1 MKNFKCI
8 LILKQTPLSIQHVWT
23 IPNIERSLLRN
34 VFSLMF
40 DEFQRMNGHDWTFSH
55 SWLVQCSYSSD
66 DRASKGDEARNVQI
80 LLAMVAQ
87 IQILRLHIYEYVVCA
102 NTAYSLP
109 GSTTIRC
116 FLCLFYKEKTNKFVR
131 ALSSHL
137 YNASLPFCKSGT
149 PILQKGSLGIF
160 RTAVLWIINEQLS
173 MPAADIVHSARIFY
187 HRHCSAEL
195 RIWIFRGRC

>member
-1 MKNFKCI
+1 
-8 LILKQTPLSIQHVWT
+8 
-23 IPNIERSLLRN
+23 
-34 VFSLMF
+34 MF
-40 DEFQRMNGHDWTFSH
+40 DELQRMNGFLKAGKNWTFSH

-66 DRASKGDEARNVQI
+66 DRASKGNEARNVQI

-109 GSTTIRC
+109 SSTTMRC
-116 FLCLFYKEKTNKFVR
+116 FLCLFYREKTNKFVR

-137 YNASLPFCKSGT
+137 HTQCFFVFCKSGT

-173 MPAADIVHSARIFY
+173 MPAAEYRP
-187 HRHCSAEL
+187 
-195 RIWIFRGRC
+195 